1 MERGGSVYFVTNKNN
16 TVIYTGVTSEL
27 KSRIYDHKT
36 KKYPDSFTAKY
47 NCNKLVYFENYSTI
61 IEAIAREK
69 QIKGGSRKTK
79 IDLINKFNPEWND
92 LYETLDLNN

>member
-1 MERGGSVYFVTNKNN
+1 MERGGSVYLITNQNN

-47 NCNKLVYFENYSTI
+47 NCNKLVYFENFSTI

-69 QIKGGSRKTK
+69 QIKGGSRKK
-79 IDLINKFNPEWND
+79 KLELVNKFNPEWND
-92 LYETLDLNN
+92 LYETLD

>member
-1 MERGGSVYFVTNKNN
+1 MERGGSVYLITNQNN

-36 KKYPDSFTAKY
+36 KKHSDSFTAKY
-47 NCNKLVYFENYSTI
+47 NCNKLVYFENFSTI

-69 QIKGGSRKTK
+69 QIKGGSRKK
-79 IDLINKFNPEWND
+79 KLELINKFNPGWND
-92 LYETLDLNN
+92 LYETLQ

>member
-1 MERGGSVYFVTNKNN
+1 MERGGSVYLITNQNN

-36 KKYPDSFTAKY
+36 KKHSDSFTAKY
-47 NCNKLVYFENYSTI
+47 NCNKLVYFENFSTI

-69 QIKGGSRKTK
+69 QIKGGSRKK
-79 IDLINKFNPEWND
+79 KLELINKFNPGWND
-92 LYETLDLNN
+92 LYETLE

>member
-1 MERGGSVYFVTNKNN
+1 MERGASVYLITNQNN

-47 NCNKLVYFENYSTI
+47 NCNKLVYFENFTTI

-69 QIKGGSRKTK
+69 QIKGGSRKK
-79 IDLINKFNPEWND
+79 KLELVNKFNPEWND
-92 LYETLDLNN
+92 LYETLD

>member
-1 MERGGSVYFVTNKNN
+1 MERGGSVYLITNQNN

-47 NCNKLVYFENYSTI
+47 NCNKLVYFENFSTI

-69 QIKGGSRKTK
+69 QIKGGSRKK
-79 IDLINKFNPEWND
+79 KLELVNKFNPGWND
-92 LYETLDLNN
+92 LYETLD